1 MKKLLKIKAN
11 LYEILGIVL
20 EYRIEYEMMQM
31 SMLTRLVQTKVNKIF
46 NVIMRTDTVDVLIKK
61 NT

>member
-1 MKKLLKIKAN
+1 MTITKNSDFDRNIYVVLLKKLLKIIAN

-31 SMLTRLVQTKVNKIF
+31 SVLTRLV
-46 NVIMRTDTVDVLIKK
+46 
-61 NT
+61 

>member
-1 MKKLLKIKAN
+1 MLKSGDDLVTITKNSNFDRNIYVVLLKKLLKIIAN

-31 SMLTRLVQTKVNKIF
+31 SMLTRLV
-46 NVIMRTDTVDVLIKK
+46 
-61 NT
+61 

>member
-1 MKKLLKIKAN
+1 MLKSGDDLVTITKNSDFDRNIYVVLLKKLLKIIAN

-31 SMLTRLVQTKVNKIF
+31 SVLTRLV
-46 NVIMRTDTVDVLIKK
+46 
-61 NT
+61 